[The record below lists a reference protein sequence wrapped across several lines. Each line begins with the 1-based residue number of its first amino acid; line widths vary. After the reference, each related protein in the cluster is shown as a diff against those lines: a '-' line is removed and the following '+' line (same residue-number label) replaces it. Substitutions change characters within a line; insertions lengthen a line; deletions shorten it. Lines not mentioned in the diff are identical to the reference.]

1 MLDKEYLSFLEELN
15 DGLGAAASAP
25 PPATFPAKMPLPSS
39 QAPVIGIVLPF
50 WFFIVCILYGLL

>member
-1 MLDKEYLSFLEELN
+1 VLDKEYLSFLEELN

-25 PPATFPAKMPLPSS
+25 PPATFSAKMPLPSS

-50 WFFIVCILYGLL
+50 WFLVVCILYGML